1 MLTLLKVSQFDLPL
15 EDPVLKFLVVLI
27 IILSA
32 PLLLNKIKVPHLLGL
47 IIAGAV
53 VGPNGFNILTRDSSI
68 VVTGTTG
75 LLYIMFLAGLEIDL
89 AEFKKNKY
97 KSMGFGAYTFV
108 IPFIFGIAA
117 AHFILEYNWL
127 TSFLFASIFSSHTLI
142 SYPLVSKLGVVKNR
156 AVNVTVGG
164 TVITDILALLV
175 LAIVVGMTTGEVNTA
190 FWIKLSVGIIIFA
203 LIVLIGFPIIGRW
216 FFKKVSDK
224 ISQYIFVLV
233 MIYFAALLAE
243 LAGIEAI
250 IGAFLAGLA
259 LNKLIPHTSS
269 LMNRVEFV
277 GNAIFI
283 PFFLISV
290 GMLIDVTVF
299 FKDLE
304 TIKVAALMITIS
316 IGGKY
321 LASVATQ
328 KTFKYTK
335 PEGGIIFGL
344 SSASAAAT
352 LATVTVGYNIILG
365 ETDLG
370 EPIRLLDESVLNGS
384 ILLILISCTI
394 SSFVTQKNAELLVKA
409 DNENTIAESNPETE
423 NILLAVNHVNTVDP
437 MTNLAMLIK
446 SKNATE
452 NLFALNIINE
462 ETNDSS
468 KKNAET
474 LLNHVV
480 EIGASADVKIT
491 PVTRYDTDTIEGIN
505 NAIKEYDITD
515 LMIGIDA
522 EKRFSPSFV
531 YNLYSGYLNNNTANI
546 LVYHAV
552 QPASTVQK
560 YVVILP
566 EHAEKESRFFHSLLK
581 IWNIARNS
589 GSKIEFYGTDKTI
602 EVIESIRKKVNI
614 DASFIIFNNW
624 SELTKVIGKM
634 KDNYALILFMAHRS
648 MVSYLPQM
656 QNAPDYLNEHLRDR
670 NFLLIFPVHQPEM
683 QYRKDTRDIG
693 NANDF
698 VEIGKIVGKLF
709 K

>member
-53 VGPNGFNILTRDSSI
+53 IGPNGFNVLTRDSSI

-97 KSMGFGAYTFV
+97 KSMAFGAYTFV
-108 IPFIFGIAA
+108 IPFILGIGA

-164 TVITDILALLV
+164 TMITDILALLV
-175 LAIVVGMTTGEVNTA
+175 LAIVVGMTTGVVNAA
-190 FWIKLSVGIIIFA
+190 FWTKLSLGIIIFA

-290 GMLIDVTVF
+290 GMLIDFTVF
-299 FKDLE
+299 FKDFE
-304 TIKVAALMITIS
+304 TIKVALLMIAIS

-321 LASVATQ
+321 LASIVTQ

-384 ILLILISCTI
+384 ILLILVSCTI
-394 SSFVTQKNAELLVKA
+394 SSFVTQKNAELLLDA
-409 DNENTIAESNPETE
+409 DNENTISESNPEIE
-423 NILLAVNHVNTVDP
+423 NILLAVNHINTVDP
-437 MTNLAMLIK
+437 MTNLALLIK
-446 SKNATE
+446 SKNTTE

-468 KKNAET
+468 KKHAET
-474 LLNHVV
+474 LLNQVV
-480 EIGASADVKIT
+480 EIGASADVKFT
-491 PVTRYDTDTIEGIN
+491 PLTRYDTDIIEGIN
-505 NAIKEYDITD
+505 NVIKEYEITD

-531 YNLYSGYLNNNTANI
+531 YNLYSGYLDNNTANV

-552 QPASTVQK
+552 QPVSTVQK
-560 YVVILP
+560 YLVILP
-566 EHAEKESRFFHSLLK
+566 RNAEKEARFFHSLLK

-589 GSKIEFYGTDKTI
+589 GSKIEFYGTDTTI
-602 EVIESIRKKVNI
+602 AMIESIRKKVNI

-624 SELTKVIGKM
+624 TDLTKVVDKM
-634 KDNYALILFMAHRS
+634 KDNDALILFMAHRS

-656 QNAPDYLNEHLRDR
+656 QNAPDYLNEHLRER
-670 NFLLIFPVHQPEM
+670 NFLLIFPVHQPET
-683 QYRKDTRDIG
+683 QYRKDTRSIG

>member
-1 MLTLLKVSQFDLPL
+1 MMTILKVSQFDLPL

-47 IIAGAV
+47 IIAGAI
-53 VGPNGFNILTRDSSI
+53 VGPNGINILTRDSSI

-75 LLYIMFLAGLEIDL
+75 LLYTMFLAGLEIDL

-97 KSMGFGAYTFV
+97 KSLGFGAYTFI
-108 IPFIFGIAA
+108 IPFLFGIAA
-117 AHFILEYNWL
+117 AHFILHYNWL

-175 LAIVVGMTTGEVNTA
+175 LAVVVGMTTGEVNTA
-190 FWIKLSVGIIIFA
+190 FWTQLSVGIILFA
-203 LIVLIGFPIIGRW
+203 VFVLVGFPIIARW

-243 LAGIEAI
+243 IAGIEAI
-250 IGAFLAGLA
+250 IGAFMAGLA
-259 LNKLIPHTSS
+259 LNKLIPRTSS

-290 GMLIDVTVF
+290 GMLIDFKVF
-299 FKDLE
+299 FKDFE
-304 TIKVAALMITIS
+304 TIKVALLMISIS

-321 LASVATQ
+321 LASIATQ
-328 KTFKYTK
+328 KTFSYTK

-365 ETDLG
+365 ENDLG

-394 SSFVTQKNAELLVKA
+394 SSFVTQKNAEKLLKA
-409 DNENTIAESNPETE
+409 DQENTMAETNPEEE
-423 NILLAVNHVNTVDP
+423 NILLAVNHLITVDP
-437 MTNLAMLIK
+437 MANLALLIK
-446 SKNATE
+446 SNNKTE
-452 NLFALNIINE
+452 NIFALNIINE
-462 ETNDSS
+462 EKNDSS
-468 KKNAET
+468 RKNAET
-474 LLNHVV
+474 LLKTAVD
-480 EIGASADVKIT
+480 IGASADVVIT
-491 PVTRYDTDTIEGIN
+491 PVTRYDTDVIEGIN
-505 NAIKEYDITD
+505 NVIKEYAVTD
-515 LMIGIDA
+515 LMMGIDH
-522 EKRFSPSFV
+522 EKGFSPSFI
-531 YNLYSGYLNNNTANI
+531 YNLRSGYLNNNAANI
-546 LVYHAV
+546 LVYQAA
-552 QPASTVQK
+552 QPAATIRK
-560 YVVILP
+560 HIVVLP
-566 EHAEKESRFFHSLLK
+566 ARAEEEPQFFQLLLK
-581 IWNIARNS
+581 VWNIARNS
-589 GSKIEFYGTDKTI
+589 GSKIEFYGNEETI
-602 EVIESIRKKVNI
+602 AVIEKIRRKVNI
-614 DASFIIFNNW
+614 DATFIIFTNW
-624 SELTKVIGKM
+624 NELSKIFLKM
-634 KDNYALILFMAHRS
+634 KDNEALILFMAHPTMR
-648 MVSYLPQM
+648 SYLAQM
-656 QNAPDYLNEHLRDR
+656 NKVPDYLNEHFRDR
-670 NFLLIFPVHQPEM
+670 NFLLLFPAHSSDIN
-683 QYRKDTRDIG
+683 YKKDRRNIA

-698 VEIGKIVGKLF
+698 VEIGKIVSRLF

>member
-53 VGPNGFNILTRDSSI
+53 VGPNGFNVLTRDSSI

-175 LAIVVGMTTGEVNTA
+175 LAIVVGMTTGEVNAA
-190 FWIKLSVGIIIFA
+190 FWTKLSVGIIIFA

-233 MIYFAALLAE
+233 MIYLAALLAE

-290 GMLIDVTVF
+290 GMLIDFKVF
-299 FKDLE
+299 FKDFE
-304 TIKVAALMITIS
+304 TIKVALLMISIS

-321 LASVATQ
+321 LASIATQ

-409 DNENTIAESNPETE
+409 DNENTISESNPELE
-423 NILLAVNHVNTVDP
+423 NILLAVNHINTVDP
-437 MTNLAMLIK
+437 MTNLALLIK
-446 SKNATE
+446 SKNTTE

-474 LLNHVV
+474 LLNQVV

-491 PVTRYDTDTIEGIN
+491 PVTRFDTDIIDGIN
-505 NAIKEYDITD
+505 NVIKEYDITD
-515 LMIGIDA
+515 LMIGIDT

-531 YNLYSGYLNNNTANI
+531 YNLYSGYLDNNTANI

-552 QPASTVQK
+552 QPAATVQK
-560 YVVILP
+560 YLVILP
-566 EHAEKESRFFHSLLK
+566 ENAEKESRFFHSLLK
-581 IWNIARNS
+581 VWNIARNS
-589 GSKIEFYGTDKTI
+589 GSKIEFYGTDVTI
-602 EVIESIRKKVNI
+602 AMIENIRKKVNI

-624 SELTKVIGKM
+624 SDLTKVIGKM
-634 KDNYALILFMAHRS
+634 KDNDALILFMAHRS

-670 NFLLIFPVHQPEM
+670 NFLLIFPVHQPEVE
-683 QYRKDTRDIG
+683 YRKDTRDIG

>member
-1 MLTLLKVSQFDLPL
+1 MLTILALAQFDLPL

-53 VGPNGFNILTRDSSI
+53 VGPNGFNVLTRDSSI

-97 KSMGFGAYTFV
+97 KSLGFGAYTFL

-156 AVNVTVGG
+156 AVNITVGG

-175 LAIVVGMTTGEVNTA
+175 LAIVVGMTTGEVNAA
-190 FWIKLSVGIIIFA
+190 FWTKLSVGIIIFA
-203 LIVLIGFPIIGRW
+203 LVVLVGFPIIGRW

-233 MIYFAALLAE
+233 MIYLAALLAE

-259 LNKLIPHTSS
+259 LNKLIPRTSS

-290 GMLIDVTVF
+290 GMLIDFTVF
-299 FKDLE
+299 FKDFE
-304 TIKVAALMITIS
+304 TIKVALLMITIS

-335 PEGGIIFGL
+335 PEGAIIFGL

-409 DNENTIAESNPETE
+409 DNENTISESNPETE
-423 NILLAVNHVNTVDP
+423 NILLAVNHINTVDP
-437 MTNLAMLIK
+437 MTNLALLIK
-446 SKNATE
+446 SKNSTE

-462 ETNDSS
+462 EKNDSS
-468 KKNAET
+468 KKNAEK
-474 LLNHVV
+474 LLNQVI
-480 EIGASADVKIT
+480 EIGSSADVKIT
-491 PVTRYDTDTIEGIN
+491 PVTRYDTDVIDGVN
-505 NAIKEYDITD
+505 NVIKEYAITD
-515 LMIGIDA
+515 LMIGIDQ
-522 EKRFSPSFV
+522 EKGFSPSFV
-531 YNLYSGYLNNNTANI
+531 YNLYSGYLNNNSANI
-546 LVYHAV
+546 LVYHAI
-552 QPASTVQK
+552 QPASTIQK

-566 EHAEKESRFFHSLLK
+566 ENAANEPLFFHSLLK
-581 IWNIARNS
+581 VWNIARNS
-589 GSKIEFYGTDKTI
+589 GSKIEFYGTDVTI
-602 EVIESIRKKVNI
+602 AMIEKIQRKVNI

-624 SELTKVIGKM
+624 NELTKVFAKM
-634 KDNYALILFMAHRS
+634 KDNDALILFMAHRL

-656 QNAPDYLNEHLRDR
+656 QNIPDYLNEHFRKR
-670 NFLLIFPVHQPEM
+670 NFLLIFPAHEDEIE
-683 QYRKDTRDIG
+683 YRKDTRDIG

>member
-97 KSMGFGAYTFV
+97 KSMGFGAYTFI
-108 IPFIFGIAA
+108 IPFIIGIAA
-117 AHFILEYNWL
+117 AHFIMEYNWL

-142 SYPLVSKLGVVKNR
+142 SYPLVSKLGIVKNR
-156 AVNVTVGG
+156 AVNITVGG

-175 LAIVVGMTTGEVNTA
+175 LAIVVGMTTGEVNAA
-190 FWIKLSVGIIIFA
+190 FWTKLSVGIIIFA
-203 LIVLIGFPIIGRW
+203 LIVLIGFPMIGRW

-259 LNKLIPHTSS
+259 LNKLIPHSSS

-304 TIKVAALMITIS
+304 TIKVALLMITIS

-321 LASVATQ
+321 LASIATQ
-328 KTFKYTK
+328 KTFSFTK

-352 LATVTVGYNIILG
+352 LATVTVGYNIIIG

-394 SSFVTQKNAELLVKA
+394 SSFVTQKHAEELVKA
-409 DNENTIAESNPETE
+409 DNENTISDSNPETE
-423 NILLAVNHVNTVDP
+423 NILLAVNHINTVDP
-437 MTNLAMLIK
+437 MTNLALLIK
-446 SKNATE
+446 SKKTAA

-462 ETNDSS
+462 EKNDSS

-474 LLNHVV
+474 LLNQTV
-480 EIGASADVKIT
+480 ETGASADVKIT
-491 PVTRYDTDTIEGIN
+491 PITRYDTDVIDGTN
-505 NAIKEYDITD
+505 NVIKEYSITD
-515 LMIGIDA
+515 LMIGIDE
-522 EKRFSPSFV
+522 EKGFSPGFI
-531 YNLYSGYLNNNTANI
+531 YNLYSGYLNNNATNI
-546 LVYHAV
+546 LIYQAT

-560 YVVILP
+560 YLVIFP
-566 EHAEKESRFFHSLLK
+566 ENAVKEPHFFHSLLK
-581 IWNIARNS
+581 VWNLARNS
-589 GSKIEFYGTDKTI
+589 GSKIEFYGNDATI
-602 EVIESIRKKVNI
+602 AMLEKIKKKVNI
-614 DASFIIFNNW
+614 DASFIIFNDWN
-624 SELTKVIGKM
+624 ELPKLFNKM
-634 KDNYALILFMAHRS
+634 KDDDALILFMAHRT
-648 MVSYLPQM
+648 MVSYQPEM
-656 QNAPDYLNEHLRDR
+656 QLVPDYLNTYFRKR
-670 NFLLIFPVHQPEM
+670 NFLLIFPAHEDEIE
-683 QYRKDTRDIG
+683 YRKDTRDIG

>member
-1 MLTLLKVSQFDLPL
+1 MMTILKVSQFDLPL

-47 IIAGAV
+47 IIAGAI
-53 VGPNGFNILTRDSSI
+53 VGPNGINILTRDSSI

-89 AEFKKNKY
+89 AEFRKNKY
-97 KSMGFGAYTFV
+97 KSLGFGAYTFI
-108 IPFIFGIAA
+108 IPFLFGIAA
-117 AHFILEYNWL
+117 AHFILHYNWL

-175 LAIVVGMTTGEVNTA
+175 LAVVVGMTTGEVNTA
-190 FWIKLSVGIIIFA
+190 FWTQLSVGIILFA
-203 LIVLIGFPIIGRW
+203 VFVLVGFPIIARW

-243 LAGIEAI
+243 IAGIEAI
-250 IGAFLAGLA
+250 IGAFMAGLA
-259 LNKLIPHTSS
+259 LNKLIPRTSS

-290 GMLIDVTVF
+290 GMLIDFKVF
-299 FKDLE
+299 FKDFE
-304 TIKVAALMITIS
+304 TIKVALLMISIS

-321 LASVATQ
+321 LASIATQ
-328 KTFKYTK
+328 KTFSYTK

-365 ETDLG
+365 ENDLG

-394 SSFVTQKNAELLVKA
+394 SSFVTQKNAEKLLKA
-409 DNENTIAESNPETE
+409 DQENTMAETNPEEE
-423 NILLAVNHVNTVDP
+423 NILLAVNHLITVDP
-437 MTNLAMLIK
+437 MANLALLIK
-446 SKNATE
+446 SNNKTE
-452 NLFALNIINE
+452 NIFALNIINE
-462 ETNDSS
+462 EKNDSS
-468 KKNAET
+468 RKNAET
-474 LLNHVV
+474 LLKTAVD
-480 EIGASADVKIT
+480 IGASADVVIT
-491 PVTRYDTDTIEGIN
+491 PVTRYDTDVIEGIN
-505 NAIKEYDITD
+505 NVIKEYAVTD
-515 LMIGIDA
+515 LMMGIDH
-522 EKRFSPSFV
+522 EKGFSPSFI
-531 YNLYSGYLNNNTANI
+531 YNLRSGYLNNNAANI
-546 LVYHAV
+546 LVYQAA
-552 QPASTVQK
+552 QPAATIRK
-560 YVVILP
+560 HIVVLP
-566 EHAEKESRFFHSLLK
+566 ARAEEEPQFFQLLLK
-581 IWNIARNS
+581 VWNIARNS
-589 GSKIEFYGTDKTI
+589 GSKIEFYGNEETI
-602 EVIESIRKKVNI
+602 AVIEKIRRKVNI
-614 DASFIIFNNW
+614 DATFIIFTNW
-624 SELTKVIGKM
+624 NELSKIFLKM
-634 KDNYALILFMAHRS
+634 KDNEALILFMANPTMR
-648 MVSYLPQM
+648 SYLAQM
-656 QNAPDYLNEHLRDR
+656 NKVPDYLNEHFRDR
-670 NFLLIFPVHQPEM
+670 NFLLLFPAHSSDIN
-683 QYRKDTRDIG
+683 YKKDRRNIA

-698 VEIGKIVGKLF
+698 VEIGKIVSRLF

>member
-1 MLTLLKVSQFDLPL
+1 MLTILKVSQFDLPL

-53 VGPNGFNILTRDSSI
+53 VGPNGFNVLTRDSSI

-190 FWIKLSVGIIIFA
+190 FWIKLSVGIIIFT

-290 GMLIDVTVF
+290 GMLIDFKVF
-299 FKDLE
+299 FKDFE
-304 TIKVAALMITIS
+304 TIKVALLMISIS

-321 LASVATQ
+321 LASIATQ

-409 DNENTIAESNPETE
+409 DNENTIAESNPEAE
-423 NILLAVNHVNTVDP
+423 NILLAVNHINTVDP
-437 MTNLAMLIK
+437 MTNLALLIK

-474 LLNHVV
+474 LLNQVV
-480 EIGASADVKIT
+480 EIGASADVTIT
-491 PVTRYDTDTIEGIN
+491 PVTRYDTDIIEGIN
-505 NAIKEYDITD
+505 NVIKEYDITD
-515 LMIGIDA
+515 LMIGIDQ

-546 LVYHAV
+546 LVYHAA

-560 YVVILP
+560 YLVILP
-566 EHAEKESRFFHSLLK
+566 ENAEKESRFFHSLLK

-602 EVIESIRKKVNI
+602 AMIENIRKKVNI

-624 SELTKVIGKM
+624 SELTKVIEKM
-634 KDNYALILFMAHRS
+634 KDNDALILFMAHRS

-656 QNAPDYLNEHLRDR
+656 QNAPDYLNENLRDR

>member
-1 MLTLLKVSQFDLPL
+1 MLTILKVSQFDLPL

-53 VGPNGFNILTRDSSI
+53 VGPNGFNVLTRDSSI

-290 GMLIDVTVF
+290 GMLIDFKVF
-299 FKDLE
+299 FKDFE
-304 TIKVAALMITIS
+304 TIKVALLMISIS

-321 LASVATQ
+321 LASIATQ

-409 DNENTIAESNPETE
+409 DNENTIAESNPEAE
-423 NILLAVNHVNTVDP
+423 NILLAVNHINTVDP
-437 MTNLAMLIK
+437 MTNLALLIK

-474 LLNHVV
+474 LLNQVV
-480 EIGASADVKIT
+480 EIGASADVTIT
-491 PVTRYDTDTIEGIN
+491 PVTRYDTDIIEGIN
-505 NAIKEYDITD
+505 NVIKEYDITD
-515 LMIGIDA
+515 LMIGIDQ

-546 LVYHAV
+546 LVYHAA

-560 YVVILP
+560 YLVILP
-566 EHAEKESRFFHSLLK
+566 ENAEKESRFFHSVLK

-602 EVIESIRKKVNI
+602 AMIENIRKKVNI

-624 SELTKVIGKM
+624 SELTKVIEKM
-634 KDNYALILFMAHRS
+634 KDNDALILFMAHRS

-656 QNAPDYLNEHLRDR
+656 QNAPDYLNENLRDR
-670 NFLLIFPVHQPEM
+670 NFLLIFPVHQPET

>member
-97 KSMGFGAYTFV
+97 KSMGFGAYTFI
-108 IPFIFGIAA
+108 IPFIIGIAA
-117 AHFILEYNWL
+117 AHFIMDYNWL

-175 LAIVVGMTTGEVNTA
+175 LAIVVGMTTGEVNAA
-190 FWIKLSVGIIIFA
+190 FWTKLSVGIIIFA

-259 LNKLIPHTSS
+259 LNKLIPHSSS

-304 TIKVAALMITIS
+304 TIKVALLMITIS

-321 LASVATQ
+321 LASIATQ
-328 KTFKYTK
+328 KTFSFTK

-352 LATVTVGYNIILG
+352 LATVTVGYNIIIG
-365 ETDLG
+365 ETYLG

-394 SSFVTQKNAELLVKA
+394 SSFVTQKHAEELVKA
-409 DNENTIAESNPETE
+409 DNENTISDNNPERE
-423 NILLAVNHVNTVDP
+423 NILLAVNHLNTVDP
-437 MTNLAMLIK
+437 MTNLALLIK
-446 SKNATE
+446 SKKTAE
-452 NLFALNIINE
+452 NLFVLNIINE
-462 ETNDSS
+462 EKNDSS

-474 LLNHVV
+474 LLNKTV

-491 PVTRYDTDTIEGIN
+491 PITRYDTDVIDGTN
-505 NAIKEYDITD
+505 NVIKEYSVTD

-522 EKRFSPSFV
+522 EKGFSPGFI
-531 YNLYSGYLNNNTANI
+531 YNLYSGYLNNNATNI
-546 LVYHAV
+546 LIYHAR
-552 QPASTVQK
+552 QPASTIQK

-566 EHAEKESRFFHSLLK
+566 ENATREPHFFHALLK
-581 IWNIARNS
+581 VWNLARNS
-589 GSKIEFYGTDKTI
+589 GSKIEFYGNDATI
-602 EVIESIRKKVNI
+602 AMLEKIKKKVNI
-614 DASFIIFNNW
+614 DASFIIFNDWN
-624 SELTKVIGKM
+624 ELPKLFDKM
-634 KDNYALILFMAHRS
+634 KDDDALILFMAHRT
-648 MVSYLPQM
+648 MVSYQPQM
-656 QNAPDYLNEHLRDR
+656 QLVPDYLNTYFRQR
-670 NFLLIFPVHQPEM
+670 NFLLIFPAHEDEIE
-683 QYRKDTRDIG
+683 YRKDTRDIA
-693 NANDF
+693 NADDF

>member
-1 MLTLLKVSQFDLPL
+1 MLTILKVSQFDLPL

-53 VGPNGFNILTRDSSI
+53 VGPNGFNVLTRDSSI

-108 IPFIFGIAA
+108 IPFIFGIVA
-117 AHFILEYNWL
+117 AHYVLEYNWL

-190 FWIKLSVGIIIFA
+190 FWIKLSAGIIIFA

-233 MIYFAALLAE
+233 MIYLAALLAE

-259 LNKLIPHTSS
+259 LNKLIPQTSS

-304 TIKVAALMITIS
+304 TIKVAALMIVIS

-370 EPIRLLDESVLNGS
+370 EPIRLLNESVLNGS

-409 DNENTIAESNPETE
+409 DNENTIAESNSEAE
-423 NILLAVNHVNTVDP
+423 NILLAVNHPNTIDP
-437 MTNLAMLIK
+437 MTNLALLIK

-452 NLFALNIINE
+452 NVFALNIINE
-462 ETNDSS
+462 ETKDSS

-474 LLNHVV
+474 LLNQVV
-480 EIGASADVKIT
+480 EIGASADVEIT
-491 PVTRYDTDTIEGIN
+491 AVTRYDTDIIEGIN
-505 NAIKEYDITD
+505 NVIKEYDITD

-531 YNLYSGYLNNNTANI
+531 YNLYSGYLDHNTANI

-560 YVVILP
+560 YLVILP
-566 EHAEKESRFFHSLLK
+566 ENAEKEARFFHSLLK

-589 GSKIEFYGTDKTI
+589 GSKIEFYGTDATI
-602 EVIESIRKKVNI
+602 AMIESIRKKVNI

-624 SELTKVIGKM
+624 NELSKLIGKM
-634 KDNYALILFMAHRS
+634 KDNEALILFMAHRS
-648 MVSYLPQM
+648 MISYLPQM
-656 QNAPDYLNEHLRDR
+656 QNAPDYLNENLRDR
-670 NFLLIFPVHQPEM
+670 NFLLMFPVHQPETK
-683 QYRKDTRDIG
+683 YRKGTRDIG

>member
-15 EDPVLKFLVVLI
+15 EDPVLKFLIVLI

-108 IPFIFGIAA
+108 IPFVFGITA

-142 SYPLVSKLGVVKNR
+142 SYPLVSKLEVVKNR

-203 LIVLIGFPIIGRW
+203 LIVLIGFPIIARW

-394 SSFVTQKNAELLVKA
+394 SSFVTQKNAELLVRA

-423 NILLAVNHVNTVDP
+423 NILLAVNHINTVDP

-446 SKNATE
+446 SKTATD
-452 NLFALNIINE
+452 NIFAVNIINE

-474 LLNHVV
+474 LLNQVV

-491 PVTRYDTDTIEGIN
+491 PVTRYDTEIIEGIN
-505 NAIKEYDITD
+505 NVIKEYSITD

-522 EKRFSPSFV
+522 EKKFSPSFI

-560 YVVILP
+560 YLVILP
-566 EHAEKESRFFHSLLK
+566 QHAEKEARFFHSLLK

-602 EVIESIRKKVNI
+602 SVIESIRKKVNI

-624 SELTKVIGKM
+624 SELPKVVSKM
-634 KDNYALILFMAHRS
+634 KENNALILFMAHRS

-656 QNAPDYLNEHLRDR
+656 QNTPEYLNDHLRDR
-670 NFLLIFPVHQPEM
+670 NFLLIFPAHQPETE
-683 QYRKDTRDIG
+683 YRKDKRDIS

>member
-1 MLTLLKVSQFDLPL
+1 MMTILKVSQFDLPL

-47 IIAGAV
+47 IIAGAI
-53 VGPNGFNILTRDSSI
+53 VGPNGINILTRDSSI

-89 AEFKKNKY
+89 AEFRKNKY
-97 KSMGFGAYTFV
+97 KSLGFGAYTFI
-108 IPFIFGIAA
+108 IPFLFGIAA
-117 AHFILEYNWL
+117 AHFILHYNWL

-175 LAIVVGMTTGEVNTA
+175 LAVVVGMTTGEVNTA
-190 FWIKLSVGIIIFA
+190 FWTQLSVGIILFA
-203 LIVLIGFPIIGRW
+203 VFVLVGFPIIARW

-243 LAGIEAI
+243 IAGIEAI
-250 IGAFLAGLA
+250 IGAFMAGLA
-259 LNKLIPHTSS
+259 LNKLIPRTSS

-290 GMLIDVTVF
+290 GMLIDFKVF
-299 FKDLE
+299 FKDFE
-304 TIKVAALMITIS
+304 TIKVALLMISIS

-321 LASVATQ
+321 LASIATQ
-328 KTFKYTK
+328 KTFSYTK

-365 ETDLG
+365 ENDLG

-394 SSFVTQKNAELLVKA
+394 SSFVTQKNAEKLLKA
-409 DNENTIAESNPETE
+409 DQENTMAETNPEEE
-423 NILLAVNHVNTVDP
+423 NILVAVNHLITVDP
-437 MTNLAMLIK
+437 MANLALLIK
-446 SKNATE
+446 SNNKTE
-452 NLFALNIINE
+452 NIFALNIINE
-462 ETNDSS
+462 EKNDSS
-468 KKNAET
+468 RKNAET
-474 LLNHVV
+474 LLKTAVD
-480 EIGASADVKIT
+480 IGASADVVIT
-491 PVTRYDTDTIEGIN
+491 PVTRYDTDVIEGIN
-505 NAIKEYDITD
+505 NVIKEYAVTD
-515 LMIGIDA
+515 LMMGIDH
-522 EKRFSPSFV
+522 EKGFSPSFI
-531 YNLYSGYLNNNTANI
+531 YNLRSGYLNNNAANI
-546 LVYHAV
+546 LVYQAA
-552 QPASTVQK
+552 QPAATIRK
-560 YVVILP
+560 HIVVLP
-566 EHAEKESRFFHSLLK
+566 ARAEEEPQFFQLLLK
-581 IWNIARNS
+581 VWNIARNS
-589 GSKIEFYGTDKTI
+589 GSKIEFYGNEETI
-602 EVIESIRKKVNI
+602 AVIEKIRRKVNI
-614 DASFIIFNNW
+614 DATFIIFTNW
-624 SELTKVIGKM
+624 NELSKIFLKM
-634 KDNYALILFMAHRS
+634 KDNEALILFMANPTMR
-648 MVSYLPQM
+648 SYLAQM
-656 QNAPDYLNEHLRDR
+656 NKVPDYLNEHFRDR
-670 NFLLIFPVHQPEM
+670 NFLLLFPAHSSDIN
-683 QYRKDTRDIG
+683 YKKDRRNIA

-698 VEIGKIVGKLF
+698 VEIGKIVSRLF

>member
-1 MLTLLKVSQFDLPL
+1 MLTILKVSQFDLPL

-233 MIYFAALLAE
+233 MIYFAALLAD

-290 GMLIDVTVF
+290 GMLIDFKVF
-299 FKDLE
+299 FKDFE
-304 TIKVAALMITIS
+304 TIKVALLMISIS

-321 LASVATQ
+321 LASIATQ

-409 DNENTIAESNPETE
+409 DNENTIAESNPEAE
-423 NILLAVNHVNTVDP
+423 NILLAVNHINTVDP
-437 MTNLAMLIK
+437 MTNLALLIK

-474 LLNHVV
+474 LLKQVV
-480 EIGASADVKIT
+480 EIGASADVTIT
-491 PVTRYDTDTIEGIN
+491 PVTRYDTDIIEGIN
-505 NAIKEYDITD
+505 NVIKEYDITD
-515 LMIGIDA
+515 LMIGIDQ

-546 LVYHAV
+546 FVYHAA

-560 YVVILP
+560 YLVILP
-566 EHAEKESRFFHSLLK
+566 ENAEKESRFFHSLLK

-602 EVIESIRKKVNI
+602 AMIESIRKKVNI

-624 SELTKVIGKM
+624 SELTKVIEKM
-634 KDNYALILFMAHRS
+634 KDNDALILFMAHRY

-656 QNAPDYLNEHLRDR
+656 QNAPDYLNDNLRDR

>member
-15 EDPVLKFLVVLI
+15 EDPVLKFLIVLI

-108 IPFIFGIAA
+108 IPFVFGITA

-203 LIVLIGFPIIGRW
+203 LIVLIGFPLIARW

-394 SSFVTQKNAELLVKA
+394 SSFVTQKNAELLVKS

-423 NILLAVNHVNTVDP
+423 NILLAVNHINTVDP

-446 SKNATE
+446 SKTATD
-452 NLFALNIINE
+452 NIFAVNIINE

-474 LLNHVV
+474 LLNQVI

-491 PVTRYDTDTIEGIN
+491 PVTRYDTEIIEGIN
-505 NAIKEYDITD
+505 NVIKEYYITD

-522 EKRFSPSFV
+522 EKKFSPTFI

-560 YVVILP
+560 YLVILP
-566 EHAEKESRFFHSLLK
+566 QHAEKEARFFHSLLK

-602 EVIESIRKKVNI
+602 SVIESIRKKVNI

-624 SELTKVIGKM
+624 SELPKVVSKM
-634 KDNYALILFMAHRS
+634 KENNALILFMAHRS

-656 QNAPDYLNEHLRDR
+656 QNTPEYLNDHLRDR
-670 NFLLIFPVHQPEM
+670 NFLLIFPAHQPETE
-683 QYRKDTRDIG
+683 YRKDKRDIS

-698 VEIGKIVGKLF
+698 VDIGKIVGKLF

>member
-15 EDPVLKFLVVLI
+15 EDPVLKFLIVLI

-108 IPFIFGIAA
+108 IPFVFGITA

-156 AVNVTVGG
+156 AVNITVGG

-203 LIVLIGFPIIGRW
+203 LIVLIGFPLIARW

-365 ETDLG
+365 ETALG

-423 NILLAVNHVNTVDP
+423 NILLAVNHINTVDP

-446 SKNATE
+446 SKTATD
-452 NLFALNIINE
+452 NIFAVNIINE

-468 KKNAET
+468 KKNAKT
-474 LLNHVV
+474 LLNQVV

-491 PVTRYDTDTIEGIN
+491 PVTRYDTEIIEGIN
-505 NAIKEYDITD
+505 NVIKEYDITD

-522 EKRFSPSFV
+522 EKKFSPSFI

-560 YVVILP
+560 YMVILP
-566 EHAEKESRFFHSLLK
+566 EHAEKEARFFHSLLK

-602 EVIESIRKKVNI
+602 SVIESIRKKVNI

-624 SELTKVIGKM
+624 SELTKVVSKM
-634 KDNYALILFMAHRS
+634 KENNALILFMAHRS

-656 QNAPDYLNEHLRDR
+656 QNTPEYLNDHLRDR
-670 NFLLIFPVHQPEM
+670 NFLLIFPAHQPETE
-683 QYRKDTRDIG
+683 YRKDKRDIS

>member
-474 LLNHVV
+474 LLNQVV

-515 LMIGIDA
+515 LMIGIDE

-560 YVVILP
+560 YLVILP

-634 KDNYALILFMAHRS
+634 KDNDALILFMAHRS

-683 QYRKDTRDIG
+683 QYRKDARDIG

>member
-1 MLTLLKVSQFDLPL
+1 MLLKVSHLELPL

-53 VGPNGFNILTRDSSI
+53 IGPNGFNVLTRDSSI

-89 AEFKKNKY
+89 AEFKKNKW
-97 KSMGFGAYTFV
+97 KSLGFGGYTFV
-108 IPFIFGIAA
+108 IPFVIGISA
-117 AHFILEYNWL
+117 AHFILHYNWL

-142 SYPLVSKLGVVKNR
+142 SYPIVSKLGVVKNR

-175 LAIVVGMTTGEVNTA
+175 LAIVVGMTTGEVNAA
-190 FWIKLSVGIIIFA
+190 FWTQLSVGIVLFA
-203 LIVLIGFPIIGRW
+203 AVVLFGFPIIARW
-216 FFKKVSDK
+216 FFKKVDDK

-233 MIYFAALLAE
+233 MIYLAALLAE
-243 LAGIEAI
+243 VAGVEAI

-290 GMLIDVTVF
+290 GMLIDFTVF

-304 TIKVAALMITIS
+304 TIKVAFLMITIS

-321 LASVATQ
+321 LASIATQ
-328 KTFKYTK
+328 KSFSYTK

-352 LATVTVGYNIILG
+352 LATVIVGYNIILG
-365 ETDLG
+365 ETDSG

-394 SSFVTQKNAELLVKA
+394 SSFVTQKNGEKIVKA
-409 DNENTIAESNPETE
+409 ENENTIADTNPETE
-423 NILLAVNHVNTVDP
+423 NILLALNHPNTVEP
-437 MTNLAMLIK
+437 MTNLALLFK
-446 SKNATE
+446 SKNSAN

-462 ETNDSS
+462 EKNDSS
-468 KKNAET
+468 KKHAEKI
-474 LLNHVV
+474 LHEAVN
-480 EIGASADVKIT
+480 IGASADVLIT
-491 PVTRYDTDTIEGIN
+491 PLTRFDADLIEGVSNEIKVN
-505 NAIKEYDITD
+505 NITD
-515 LMIGIDA
+515 LIIGIDH
-522 EKRFSPSFV
+522 EKGFSASFV
-531 YNLYSGYLNNNTANI
+531 YNLYSGYLKNTEADV
-546 LVYHAV
+546 LVYQAV
-552 QPASTVQK
+552 QPIATIQK
-560 YVVILP
+560 YFVIIP
-566 EHAEKESRFFHSLLK
+566 KNASQETRFFHSLLK
-581 IWNIARNS
+581 VWNIARNT
-589 GSKIEFYGTDKTI
+589 GSKIEFYGDDTSI
-602 EVIESIRKKVNI
+602 AMIQRIRKKSNI
-614 DASFIIFNNW
+614 DAAFIIFNNW
-624 SELTKVIGKM
+624 NELPKVFEKM
-634 KDNYALILFMAHRS
+634 KDDDALILFMSTRS
-648 MVSYLPQM
+648 MASYLPQM
-656 QNAPDYLNEHLRDR
+656 RNIPNLLNQYVRGK
-670 NFLLIFPVHQPEM
+670 NFLLIFPGNRNETE
-683 QYRKDTRDIG
+683 YKRDTRNIS
-693 NANDF
+693 NTSDF
-698 VEIGKIVGKLF
+698 IEIGQMVRKLF

>member
-53 VGPNGFNILTRDSSI
+53 VGPNGFNVLTRDSSI

-127 TSFLFASIFSSHTLI
+127 TSFLFASIFSSHTLL
-142 SYPLVSKLGVVKNR
+142 SYPLVNKLGVVKNR

-175 LAIVVGMTTGEVNTA
+175 LAIVVGMTTGEVNAA
-190 FWIKLSVGIIIFA
+190 FWTKLSVGIIIFA

-233 MIYFAALLAE
+233 MIYLAALLAE

-290 GMLIDVTVF
+290 GMLIDFKVF
-299 FKDLE
+299 FKDFE
-304 TIKVAALMITIS
+304 TIKVALLMISIS

-321 LASVATQ
+321 LASIATQ

-409 DNENTIAESNPETE
+409 DNENTISESNPELE
-423 NILLAVNHVNTVDP
+423 NILLAVNHINTVDP
-437 MTNLAMLIK
+437 MTNLALLIK
-446 SKNATE
+446 SKNTTE

-474 LLNHVV
+474 LLNQVV

-491 PVTRYDTDTIEGIN
+491 PVTRFDTDIIDGIN
-505 NAIKEYDITD
+505 NVIKEYDITD
-515 LMIGIDA
+515 LMIGIDT

-531 YNLYSGYLNNNTANI
+531 YNLYSGYLDNNTANI

-552 QPASTVQK
+552 QPAATVQK
-560 YVVILP
+560 YLVILP
-566 EHAEKESRFFHSLLK
+566 ENAEKESRFFHSLLK
-581 IWNIARNS
+581 VWNIARNS
-589 GSKIEFYGTDKTI
+589 GSKIEFYGTDVTI
-602 EVIESIRKKVNI
+602 AMIENIRKKVNI

-624 SELTKVIGKM
+624 SDLTKVIGKM
-634 KDNYALILFMAHRS
+634 KDNDALILFMAHRS

-670 NFLLIFPVHQPEM
+670 NFLLIFPVHQPEVK
-683 QYRKDTRDIG
+683 YRKDTRDIG

>member
-1 MLTLLKVSQFDLPL
+1 MLTILKVSQFDLPL

-53 VGPNGFNILTRDSSI
+53 VGPNGFNVLTRDSSI

-290 GMLIDVTVF
+290 GMLIDFKVF
-299 FKDLE
+299 FKDFE
-304 TIKVAALMITIS
+304 TIKVALLMISIS

-409 DNENTIAESNPETE
+409 DNENTIAESNPEAE
-423 NILLAVNHVNTVDP
+423 NILLAVNHINTVDP
-437 MTNLAMLIK
+437 MTNLALLIK

-474 LLNHVV
+474 LLNQVV
-480 EIGASADVKIT
+480 EIGASADVTIT
-491 PVTRYDTDTIEGIN
+491 SVTRYDTDIIEGIN
-505 NAIKEYDITD
+505 NVIKEYDITD
-515 LMIGIDA
+515 LMIGIDQ

-546 LVYHAV
+546 LVYHAA

-560 YVVILP
+560 YLVILP
-566 EHAEKESRFFHSLLK
+566 ENAEKESGFFHSLLK

-602 EVIESIRKKVNI
+602 AMIESIRKKVNI

-624 SELTKVIGKM
+624 SELTKVIEKM
-634 KDNYALILFMAHRS
+634 KDNDALILFMAHRS

-656 QNAPDYLNEHLRDR
+656 QNAPDYLNENLRDR

>member
-1 MLTLLKVSQFDLPL
+1 
-15 EDPVLKFLVVLI
+15 
-27 IILSA
+27 
-32 PLLLNKIKVPHLLGL
+32 
-47 IIAGAV
+47 
-53 VGPNGFNILTRDSSI
+53 
-68 VVTGTTG
+68 
-75 LLYIMFLAGLEIDL
+75 
-89 AEFKKNKY
+89 
-97 KSMGFGAYTFV
+97 
-108 IPFIFGIAA
+108 
-117 AHFILEYNWL
+117 
-127 TSFLFASIFSSHTLI
+127 
-142 SYPLVSKLGVVKNR
+142 
-156 AVNVTVGG
+156 
-164 TVITDILALLV
+164 
-175 LAIVVGMTTGEVNTA
+175 
-190 FWIKLSVGIIIFA
+190 
-203 LIVLIGFPIIGRW
+203 
-216 FFKKVSDK
+216 
-224 ISQYIFVLV
+224 
-233 MIYFAALLAE
+233 
-243 LAGIEAI
+243 
-250 IGAFLAGLA
+250 
-259 LNKLIPHTSS
+259 
-269 LMNRVEFV
+269 MNRVEFV

-290 GMLIDVTVF
+290 GMLIDFKVF
-299 FKDLE
+299 FKDFE
-304 TIKVAALMITIS
+304 TIKVALLMISIS

-321 LASVATQ
+321 LASIATQ

-409 DNENTIAESNPETE
+409 DNENTIAESNPEAE
-423 NILLAVNHVNTVDP
+423 NILLAVNHINTVDP
-437 MTNLAMLIK
+437 MTNLALLIK

-474 LLNHVV
+474 LLNQVV

-491 PVTRYDTDTIEGIN
+491 PVTRYDTDIIEGIN
-505 NAIKEYDITD
+505 NVIKEYDITD
-515 LMIGIDA
+515 LMIGIDQ

-546 LVYHAV
+546 LVYHAA

-560 YVVILP
+560 YLVILP
-566 EHAEKESRFFHSLLK
+566 ENAEKESRFFHSLLK

-602 EVIESIRKKVNI
+602 AMIENIRKKVNI

-624 SELTKVIGKM
+624 SELTKIIEKM
-634 KDNYALILFMAHRS
+634 KDNDALILFMAHRS

-656 QNAPDYLNEHLRDR
+656 QNAPDYLNENLRDR
-670 NFLLIFPVHQPEM
+670 NFLLIFPVHQPET
-683 QYRKDTRDIG
+683 QYKKDTRDIG

>member
-53 VGPNGFNILTRDSSI
+53 IGPNGFNVLTRDSSI

-108 IPFIFGIAA
+108 IPFILGIGA

-164 TVITDILALLV
+164 TMITDILALLV
-175 LAIVVGMTTGEVNTA
+175 LAIVVGMTTGVVNAA
-190 FWIKLSVGIIIFA
+190 FWTKLSLGIIIFA

-290 GMLIDVTVF
+290 GMLIDFTVF
-299 FKDLE
+299 FKDFE
-304 TIKVAALMITIS
+304 TIKVALLMIAIS

-321 LASVATQ
+321 LASIVTQ

-384 ILLILISCTI
+384 ILLILVSCTI
-394 SSFVTQKNAELLVKA
+394 SSFVTQKNAELLLDA
-409 DNENTIAESNPETE
+409 DNENTISESNPEIE
-423 NILLAVNHVNTVDP
+423 NILLAVNHINTVDP
-437 MTNLAMLIK
+437 MTNLALLIK
-446 SKNATE
+446 SKNTTE

-468 KKNAET
+468 KKHAET
-474 LLNHVV
+474 LLNQVV
-480 EIGASADVKIT
+480 EIGASADVKFT
-491 PVTRYDTDTIEGIN
+491 PLTRYDTDIIEGIN
-505 NAIKEYDITD
+505 NVIKEYEITD

-531 YNLYSGYLNNNTANI
+531 YNLYSGYLDNNTANV

-552 QPASTVQK
+552 QPVSTVQK
-560 YVVILP
+560 YLVILP
-566 EHAEKESRFFHSLLK
+566 RNAEKEARFFHSLLK

-589 GSKIEFYGTDKTI
+589 GSKIEFYGTDTTI
-602 EVIESIRKKVNI
+602 AMIESIRKKVNI

-624 SELTKVIGKM
+624 TDLTKVVDKM
-634 KDNYALILFMAHRS
+634 KDNDALILFMAHRS

-656 QNAPDYLNEHLRDR
+656 QNAPDYLNEHLRER
-670 NFLLIFPVHQPEM
+670 NFLLIFPVHQPET
-683 QYRKDTRDIG
+683 QYRKDTRSIG

>member
-1 MLTLLKVSQFDLPL
+1 MLTILTAQFDLPF

-53 VGPNGFNILTRDSSI
+53 VGPNGFNVLTRDSSI

-89 AEFKKNKY
+89 AEFKKNKW
-97 KSMGFGAYTFV
+97 KSLGFGGYTFV
-108 IPFIFGIAA
+108 IPFVFGIAA
-117 AHFILEYNWL
+117 AHFIMEYNWL
-127 TSFLFASIFSSHTLI
+127 TSFLFASLFSSHTLI

-164 TVITDILALLV
+164 TVITDIMALLV
-175 LAIVVGMTTGEVNTA
+175 LAIVVGMTTGEVNAA
-190 FWIKLSVGIIIFA
+190 FWTKLSVGIVLFA
-203 LIVLIGFPIIGRW
+203 VAVLVGFPLIARW

-290 GMLIDVTVF
+290 GMLIDFTVF
-299 FKDLE
+299 FKDFE
-304 TIKVAALMITIS
+304 TIKVAGLMMIIS

-321 LASVATQ
+321 LASIATQ
-328 KTFKYTK
+328 KTFSYTK

-352 LATVTVGYNIILG
+352 LATVTVGYNIIIG

-384 ILLILISCTI
+384 ILLILVSCTI
-394 SSFVTQKNAELLVKA
+394 SSFVTQKNAEELVKQ
-409 DNENTIAESNPETE
+409 DNENTLAESNPETE
-423 NILLAVNHVNTVDP
+423 NFLMAINEKSTVDP
-437 MTNLAMLIK
+437 LTSLALLLRSK
-446 SKNATE
+446 SARE
-452 NLFALNIINE
+452 NLFAVNIINE
-462 ETNDSS
+462 EKNDSS

-474 LLNHVV
+474 ILGLAVRN
-480 EIGASADVKIT
+480 GAATDIKIT
-491 PVTRYDTDTIEGIN
+491 PLTRYDTDVMSGISN
-505 NAIKEYDITD
+505 VIKEYDITD
-515 LMIGIDA
+515 LLIAISS
-522 EKRFSPSFV
+522 EKGFSPTFV

-546 LVYHAV
+546 LVYQAI
-552 QPASTVQK
+552 QPASTIQR
-560 YVVILP
+560 YFVILP
-566 EHAEKESRFFHSLLK
+566 KNAEKEPTFFHSLLK
-581 IWNIARNS
+581 VWNIARNS
-589 GSKIEFYGTDKTI
+589 GSKIEFYGTDETI
-602 EVIESIRKKVNI
+602 SVIENIRKKYNI
-614 DASFIIFNNW
+614 EARFIIFNNW
-624 SELTKVIGKM
+624 SEIKKVFEKM
-634 KDNYALILFMAHRS
+634 KDNDALIMFMAQRT

-656 QNAPDYLNEHLRDR
+656 QRLPDSLNENFRDR
-670 NFLLIFPVHQPEM
+670 NFLLIYPAHQKEWD
-683 QYRKDTRDIG
+683 YRKDTRDIG

-698 VEIGKIVGKLF
+698 VEIGKIVGRLF

>member
-53 VGPNGFNILTRDSSI
+53 IGPNGFNVLTRDSSI

-97 KSMGFGAYTFV
+97 KSMAFGAYTFV
-108 IPFIFGIAA
+108 IPFILGIGA

-164 TVITDILALLV
+164 TMITDILALLV
-175 LAIVVGMTTGEVNTA
+175 LAIVVGMTTGVVNAA
-190 FWIKLSVGIIIFA
+190 FWTKLSLGIIIFA

-233 MIYFAALLAE
+233 IIYFAALLAE

-290 GMLIDVTVF
+290 GMLIDFTVF
-299 FKDLE
+299 FKDFE
-304 TIKVAALMITIS
+304 TIKVALLMIAIS

-321 LASVATQ
+321 LASIVTQ

-384 ILLILISCTI
+384 ILLILVSCTI
-394 SSFVTQKNAELLVKA
+394 SSFVTQKNAELLLDA
-409 DNENTIAESNPETE
+409 DNENTISESNPEIE
-423 NILLAVNHVNTVDP
+423 NILLAVNHINTVDP
-437 MTNLAMLIK
+437 MTNLALLIK
-446 SKNATE
+446 SKNTTE

-468 KKNAET
+468 KKHAET
-474 LLNHVV
+474 LLNQVV
-480 EIGASADVKIT
+480 EIGASADVKFT
-491 PVTRYDTDTIEGIN
+491 PLTRYDTDIIEGIN
-505 NAIKEYDITD
+505 NVIKEYEITD

-531 YNLYSGYLNNNTANI
+531 YNLYSGYLDNNTANV

-552 QPASTVQK
+552 QPVSTVQK
-560 YVVILP
+560 YLVILP
-566 EHAEKESRFFHSLLK
+566 RNAEKEARFFHSLLK

-589 GSKIEFYGTDKTI
+589 GSKIEFYGTDTTI
-602 EVIESIRKKVNI
+602 AMIESIRKKVNI

-624 SELTKVIGKM
+624 TDLTKVVDKM
-634 KDNYALILFMAHRS
+634 KDNDALILFMAHRS

-656 QNAPDYLNEHLRDR
+656 QNAPDYLNEHLRER
-670 NFLLIFPVHQPEM
+670 NFLLIFPVHQPET
-683 QYRKDTRDIG
+683 QYRKDTRSIG

>member
-15 EDPVLKFLVVLI
+15 EDPVLKFLIVLI

-108 IPFIFGIAA
+108 IPFVFGITA

-203 LIVLIGFPIIGRW
+203 LIVLLGFPIIARW

-394 SSFVTQKNAELLVKA
+394 SSFVTQKNAELLVKS

-446 SKNATE
+446 SKTATD
-452 NLFALNIINE
+452 NIFAVNIINE

-474 LLNHVV
+474 LLNQVV
-480 EIGASADVKIT
+480 EIAASADVKIT
-491 PVTRYDTDTIEGIN
+491 PVTRYDTEIIEGIN
-505 NAIKEYDITD
+505 NVIKEYDITD

-522 EKRFSPSFV
+522 EKKFSPSFI

-560 YVVILP
+560 YLVILP
-566 EHAEKESRFFHSLLK
+566 EHAEKEARFFHSLLK

-602 EVIESIRKKVNI
+602 SVIESIRKKVNI

-624 SELTKVIGKM
+624 SELPKVVSKM
-634 KDNYALILFMAHRS
+634 KENNALILFMAHRS

-656 QNAPDYLNEHLRDR
+656 QNTPEYLNDHLRDR
-670 NFLLIFPVHQPEM
+670 NFLLIFPAHQPETE
-683 QYRKDTRDIG
+683 YRKDKRDISS
-693 NANDF
+693 ANDF

>member
-1 MLTLLKVSQFDLPL
+1 MLTILKVSQFDLPL

-53 VGPNGFNILTRDSSI
+53 VGPNGFNVLTRDSSI

-216 FFKKVSDK
+216 FFKKVNDK

-290 GMLIDVTVF
+290 GMLIDFKVF
-299 FKDLE
+299 FKDFE
-304 TIKVAALMITIS
+304 TIKVALLMISIS

-409 DNENTIAESNPETE
+409 DNENTIAESNPDAE
-423 NILLAVNHVNTVDP
+423 NILLAVNHINTVDP
-437 MTNLAMLIK
+437 MTNLALLIK

-474 LLNHVV
+474 LLNQVV
-480 EIGASADVKIT
+480 EIGASADVTIT
-491 PVTRYDTDTIEGIN
+491 PVTRYDTDIIEGIN
-505 NAIKEYDITD
+505 NVIKEYDITD
-515 LMIGIDA
+515 LMIGIDQK
-522 EKRFSPSFV
+522 KRFSPSFV

-546 LVYHAV
+546 LVYHAA

-560 YVVILP
+560 YLVILP
-566 EHAEKESRFFHSLLK
+566 ENAEKESRFFHSLLK

-602 EVIESIRKKVNI
+602 AMIESIRKKVNI

-624 SELTKVIGKM
+624 SELTKVIEKM
-634 KDNYALILFMAHRS
+634 KDNDALILFMAHRS

-656 QNAPDYLNEHLRDR
+656 QNAPDYLNENLRDR